1 MIHGNRSSSAYYDT
15 MSVTLRPYF
24 NVYAIDL
31 RGYGESTYNKQLESV
46 DDFAEDLKLFFDEI
60 KLKKFSLAGLSL
72 GF

>member
-1 MIHGNRSSSAYYDT
+1 
-15 MSVTLRPYF
+15 MSVTLRPYL